1 VNVAILPRQQVPDQ
15 AKRKMR
21 TTGKVT
27 HQKILDAARWLIATR
42 GYSNF
47 SFADISA
54 EIAVH
59 KASIHHHFPTK
70 SALAIAVTDLCRQ
83 EFELTMAAMAVEITD
98 PVAQLQA
105 YLHCWERHLINN
117 PQAFCVA
124 GMLGAEVPFLELE
137 VAVAVGAYFA
147 SMTRWLEGVLAAGAA
162 SGRFQ
167 IHGSP
172 KDEAAAFV
180 SLVYGAVLVARATRN
195 PGHFAEATRMA
206 FTCLTGRDNE
216 D

>member
-1 VNVAILPRQQVPDQ
+1 
-15 AKRKMR
+15 MR

-27 HQKILDAARWLIATR
+27 HQKILESARRLISTR

-70 SALAIAVTDLCRQ
+70 SALAIAVTDLCRK
-83 EFELTMAAMAVEITD
+83 FEATMAAMTVEITD

-105 YLHCWERHLINN
+105 YLHCWELHLINN
-117 PQAFCVA
+117 PKAFCVA
-124 GMLGAEVPFLELE
+124 GMLGAEVPFLEE
-137 VAVAVGAYFA
+137 DVAVAVESYFA
-147 SMTRWLEGVLAAGAA
+147 SMTSWLESVLAAGAA
-162 SGRFQ
+162 CGRFR

-172 KDEAAAFV
+172 KDEAAAFL

-195 PGHFAEATRMA
+195 PAHFTEATRTA
-206 FTCLTGRDNE
+206 FTCLTTPS
-216 D
+216 